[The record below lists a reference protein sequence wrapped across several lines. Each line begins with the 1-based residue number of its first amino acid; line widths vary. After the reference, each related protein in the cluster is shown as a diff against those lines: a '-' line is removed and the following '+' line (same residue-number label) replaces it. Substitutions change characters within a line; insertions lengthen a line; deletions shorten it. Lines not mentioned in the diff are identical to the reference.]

1 MVGRKRWTLF
11 PPSQTPFL
19 RHASIRDRYVSDVRA
34 VDASEFPAFARA
46 SPILLEQG
54 PGETLFVPS
63 GWHHFVENLVRPRHF
78 PCASAGF
85 VSAPSPGDGG
95 TTCGRWGT
103 WGTREA
109 GGYHLHQPQLGQRLQ
124 RRLDVGEPPGRLDT
138 CPPGLVGHTY
148 PCPRPHYAGSPTKPQ
163 HLTAAPGRAT
173 CGGPRRPDLAHLRTP
188 DMPLAEWDA
197 LCEQVLR
204 ANSGMG
210 TADFAAYLRHG
221 FQGLVLA
228 APAGAGRAGARMER
242 RLSQPEEADRR
253 QWALQQLL
261 KVLRSMQG
269 ARAAESYVLALHTD
283 VLDAAIRAGWGVDVS
298 AQPPRATLDL
308 ISGT

>member
-1 MVGRKRWTLF
+1 
-11 PPSQTPFL
+11 
-19 RHASIRDRYVSDVRA
+19 
-34 VDASEFPAFARA
+34 
-46 SPILLEQG
+46 
-54 PGETLFVPS
+54 
-63 GWHHFVENLVRPRHF
+63 
-78 PCASAGF
+78 
-85 VSAPSPGDGG
+85 
-95 TTCGRWGT
+95 
-103 WGTREA
+103 
-109 GGYHLHQPQLGQRLQ
+109 
-124 RRLDVGEPPGRLDT
+124 
-138 CPPGLVGHTY
+138 
-148 PCPRPHYAGSPTKPQ
+148 
-163 HLTAAPGRAT
+163 
-173 CGGPRRPDLAHLRTP
+173 
-188 DMPLAEWDA
+188 MPLAEWDA